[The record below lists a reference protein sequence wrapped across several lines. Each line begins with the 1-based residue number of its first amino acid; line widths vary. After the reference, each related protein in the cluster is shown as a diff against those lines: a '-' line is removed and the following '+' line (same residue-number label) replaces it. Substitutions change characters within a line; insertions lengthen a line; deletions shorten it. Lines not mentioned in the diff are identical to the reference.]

1 MQKKNQIDMLT
12 KSLHEELTNTILPQE
27 VDFSVISSIKE
38 IIHNIAEIKS
48 NQLFL
53 ELEMRQ
59 ALDIENASTQK
70 QGIAFNSEDS
80 LKIDIG
86 EMKSLCGE
94 LNVFG
99 FTPLQS
105 TQTANIIDGLA
116 IKINGHLDYIQSQ
129 S

>member
-1 MQKKNQIDMLT
+1 MLT

-86 EMKSLCGE
+86 EMKVCAV
-94 LNVFG
+94 N
-99 FTPLQS
+99 
-105 TQTANIIDGLA
+105 
-116 IKINGHLDYIQSQ
+116 
-129 S
+129 